1 MSNQHILIGIRSAV
15 EAKFKKVA
23 VLMGGI
29 SSERDVSLRSG
40 VAIVQGL
47 TDAGCDVTGIVLD
60 RESIDGLIPDG
71 TEAVFV
77 ALHGGYGENGGVQSD
92 LNRLGIPYTG
102 PGAKACAIAID
113 KVATKKEFIRAG
125 IPTPAYKLIE
135 PSDNDSGLPFPLAV
149 KPPCDGSSF
158 GLTCP
163 CYEQDWLHALEIAR
177 KIDPQVLVEEY
188 ISGREWT
195 VAVVAGEALPI
206 IEITPNGGVYD
217 FASKYTKGATEYKAL
232 DDNATTVKCKELA
245 LRACDVIGARG
256 LSRVDFRVTD
266 NGDCLALEVNTVP
279 GFTAT
284 SLVPKA
290 AAKAGMSFSE
300 VCVKILNLA
309 QIDC

>member
-1 MSNQHILIGIRSAV
+1 M
-15 EAKFKKVA
+15 EAKFKNVS
-23 VLMGGI
+23 VLMGGV
-29 SSERDVSLRSG
+29 STERDVSLRSG
-40 VAIVQGL
+40 AAIAQGL
-47 TDAGCDVTGIVLD
+47 IDAGCNVTSVVLD
-60 RESIDGLIPDG
+60 KESIDGLIPKD
-71 TEAVFV
+71 TEAAFI
-77 ALHGGYGENGGVQSD
+77 ALHGGYGENGGVQAD

-102 PGAKACAIAID
+102 PGAKACAIAMD
-113 KVATKKEFIRAG
+113 KVATKKEFISAA

-135 PSDNDSGLPFPLAV
+135 PGDNDPGLPFPLAV

-163 CYEQDWLHALEIAR
+163 CHEQDWTHALEIAR
-177 KIDPQVLVEEY
+177 KIDPKVLVEEY
-188 ISGREWT
+188 IPGREWT

-206 IEITPNGGVYD
+206 IEIAPNGGVYD
-217 FASKYTKGATEYKAL
+217 FASKYTKGATVYKAL
-232 DDNATTVKCKELA
+232 DDDDITCKCKELA

>member
-1 MSNQHILIGIRSAV
+1 MLAALAEVIV
-15 EAKFKKVA
+15 EAKFKNVA

-29 SSERDVSLRSG
+29 STERDVSLRSG
-40 VAIVQGL
+40 AAIAQGL
-47 TDAGCDVTGIVLD
+47 TEAGCSVTSIVLD
-60 RESIDGLIPDG
+60 KESIEGLIPEG
-71 TEAVFV
+71 TEAVFI
-77 ALHGGYGENGGVQSD
+77 ALHGGYGENGGVQAD

-102 PGAKACAIAID
+102 PGAKACAIAMD
-113 KVATKKEFIRAG
+113 KVATKKELIQAK
-125 IPTPAYKLIE
+125 IPTPAYKLLG
-135 PSDNDSGLPFPLAV
+135 PNDNDPEINFPLAV

-163 CYEQDWLHALEIAR
+163 CYEQDWSQALEIAR

-188 ISGREWT
+188 IPGREWT

-206 IEITPNGGVYD
+206 IEIAPNGGVYD
-217 FASKYTKGATEYKAL
+217 FASKYTKGATVYRAL
-232 DDNATTVKCKELA
+232 DDDSITLKCKELA
-245 LRACDVIGARG
+245 LQACEVIGARG

-266 NGDCLALEVNTVP
+266 NGDCFALEVNTVP

-290 AAKAGMSFSE
+290 AAKAGMSFSD